1 MVDVTREAYR
11 LMSVVRL
18 FMPWPCPAIVPWPD
32 MCGHARSKAYDGER
46 VFVVVRCY
54 GCLLQLAARPGQR
67 SSSGA
72 DAGSDVSPSPRMG
85 TGDAVDNRVRLPEGP
100 TQVENIYMWLKVYD
114 I

>member
-46 VFVVVRCY
+46 VFVVVRC
-54 GCLLQLAARPGQR
+54 CSCPPDPANDRRPELTQGRMFHLRRVWVREMPSTIVFVFQKDQR
-67 SSSGA
+67 
-72 DAGSDVSPSPRMG
+72 
-85 TGDAVDNRVRLPEGP
+85 
-100 TQVENIYMWLKVYD
+100 K
-114 I
+114 